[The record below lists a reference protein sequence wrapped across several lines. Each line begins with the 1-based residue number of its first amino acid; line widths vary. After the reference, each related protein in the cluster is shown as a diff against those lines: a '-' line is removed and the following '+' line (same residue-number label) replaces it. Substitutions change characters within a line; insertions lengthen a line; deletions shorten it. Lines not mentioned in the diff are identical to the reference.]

1 MVSVPSTDYN
11 VAVSCRALP
20 FSRLRARRYRHAFA
34 LNARYFMNFHSSSRP
49 ALAAFILH
57 AVIAGPVGAQPAERA
72 GDFTVE
78 VRADSIT
85 GQDRSFATL
94 WPEGRVFGMDVD
106 AGPVFVSCGRDSAA
120 LSAAVMLLAYG
131 TPGDTL
137 PVVVRLAGAAPD
149 TLLLEG
155 EEGSVWFLRDADVAP
170 LLQGAL
176 QADSLFIQMLNM
188 PSARYAYGLQGV
200 DTVLGRLGCA
210 AIPPASGRLAGRRV
224 LQDETSGM
232 VQASAMVHPRLRPG
246 LTGDF
251 VRYLARN
258 YPRELWDARVEG
270 RVSVRLRVTEDGSV
284 DSATVTRSSNE
295 AFDAAALE
303 AVRRLC
309 FDPAT
314 AYGRRVKVWVELPIN
329 FTPPDRRPPARP
341 ENAPP
346 PACPPPR
353 G

>member
-1 MVSVPSTDYN
+1 MDF
-11 VAVSCRALP
+11 R
-20 FSRLRARRYRHAFA
+20 
-34 LNARYFMNFHSSSRP
+34 SSSRL
-49 ALAAFILH
+49 AIAAFILH
-57 AVIAGPVGAQPAERA
+57 AVIAGPLQAQPAERV

-94 WPEGRVFGMDVD
+94 WPEGRVLGMDVD
-106 AGPVFVSCGRDSAA
+106 AGPLLVSCGRDSAG
-120 LSAAVMLLAYG
+120 LSAAVMLRAYG

-149 TLLLEG
+149 TLVLEG
-155 EEGSVWFLRDADVAP
+155 EEGSVWFLRALDVAP

-176 QADSLFIQMLNM
+176 QADSLFIQMV
-188 PSARYAYGLQGV
+188 SAPGMGEPAPFAYGLQGV

-210 AIPPASGRLAGRRV
+210 AIPPVPGRLAGRRV

-232 VQASAMVHPRLRPG
+232 VQASAVVPPRLRPG
-246 LTGDF
+246 QTGDF

-270 RVSVRLRVTEDGSV
+270 QVSVRLRVAEDGSV
-284 DSATVTRSSNE
+284 DSVTVTRSTHE
-295 AFDAAALE
+295 AFSAAALG

-309 FDPAT
+309 FEPAT
-314 AYGRRVKVWVELPIN
+314 AYGRRVKVWVEQPIN
-329 FTPPDRRPPARP
+329 FTRPDSRPPARP

-346 PACPPPR
+346 PACPPPQ